1 MTHPLC
7 DTPIGTIPVNMG
19 RREMLATAAL
29 LFLQGCG
36 NDEVE
41 PLSSRYEA
49 AVGAVL
55 ERDHV
60 PGALVSVVVPG
71 EQPWRRALGFADL
84 DTRAPMDLG
93 SHFPIRSIT
102 KSFTVTAILQL
113 VRDGALSLD
122 DRLEG
127 FFPGF
132 PNGDRIT
139 IADLAGMRSGIA
151 DYSSNPDFVAR
162 LVANPAGAFTEAELA
177 AYGRP
182 GSPRFEPGTQ
192 YEYSNTNTVLLGMI
206 VEALTAQTLADALR
220 SQIYLPLGLS
230 GTAYP
235 HEAALPVPHPT
246 PYSVHIDTGLAEVQ
260 PLIHPSSLA
269 GAGAMVTTLADLEA
283 WGGALGDGRLVGA
296 RLQQERINRSH
307 AATNGPEYERYGLG
321 IGSIKGWWGHTG
333 SGVGWQAA
341 TLREPVSGAVIALV
355 VNATPVG
362 GRRNLNLAQ
371 NLFES
376 LADVVVSR

>member
-1 MTHPLC
+1 M
-7 DTPIGTIPVNMG
+7 NRG
-19 RREMLATAAL
+19 RRGVLAATAL
-29 LFLQGCG
+29 LALQGCG
-36 NDEVE
+36 HDTVE
-41 PLSSRYEA
+41 APSSRYEA
-49 AVGAVL
+49 AVNAVL
-55 ERDHV
+55 SRDHV

-71 EQPWRRALGFADL
+71 ELRWRKAFGFADL
-84 DTRAPMDLG
+84 DIRAPMDIG

-113 VRDGALSLD
+113 VRDGGLSLD
-122 DRLEG
+122 DRLER
-127 FFPGF
+127 FIPGF

-139 IADLAGMRSGIA
+139 IADLAGMQSGIA
-151 DYSSNPDFVAR
+151 DYSSNPNFIAR
-162 LVANPAGAFTEAELA
+162 LVADPAGAFTEAELA
-177 AYGRP
+177 AYARP

-206 VEALTAQTLADALR
+206 VEVLTAQALADALR
-220 SQIYLPLGLS
+220 SLIYLPLGLS

-235 HEAALPVPHPT
+235 QSVALPLPHPT

-269 GAGAMVTTLADLEA
+269 GAGAMVTTLADLET
-283 WGGALGDGRLVGA
+283 WGGALGDGRLIGA
-296 RLQQERINRSH
+296 PLQQQRINRSRPV
-307 AATNGPEYERYGLG
+307 TNGPAYERYGLG